1 MYHLSRKTY
10 TIHKKVNFRIGFIA
24 TESQSWAA
32 SDGWCNFTAKQ
43 FDGKKS
49 ANQRTLYASGL
60 MFIQCHGLKKICNQI
75 CVKVE
80 FAHLR
85 LAAGRDRDDEQF
97 AARMS
102 PVWYRGWE
110 PEITGPS
117 SGRSANGISL
127 FWRILFQDN
136 EKSIMWKLKSPSSL
150 PLMRNLSVWVE
161 FTSIQPW
168 KCLVG
173 LIHKLL
179 CCRNFACLFRK
190 RGPGKYT
197 SNGGPLRVTEVAL
210 NSLPIVSNWMDVF
223 TGNPLHGNFVQAC
236 FDSYRTGENHA
247 TCTPCL
253 FITKK

>member
-1 MYHLSRKTY
+1 MPWAEKDLQSDLRQGWICSLETCRRKRSWRRAVCREDVSGVVSRLRTGD
-10 TIHKKVNFRIGFIA
+10 H
-24 TESQSWAA
+24 
-32 SDGWCNFTAKQ
+32 
-43 FDGKKS
+43 
-49 ANQRTLYASGL
+49 RTLVGEVCKWYFS
-60 MFIQCHGLKKICNQI
+60 ILKDIISRQWKINH
-75 CVKVE
+75 V
-80 FAHLR
+80 
-85 LAAGRDRDDEQF
+85 
-97 AARMS
+97 
-102 PVWYRGWE
+102 
-110 PEITGPS
+110 
-117 SGRSANGISL
+117 
-127 FWRILFQDN
+127 
-136 EKSIMWKLKSPSSL
+136 KLKRPSSL